1 MDELLQG
8 RVAVVTGGA
17 AGIGGGISR
26 ALAAEGAHVVINDI
40 DEALLAAALADIAA
54 AGGTA
59 TPVHGD
65 IRDDATVTAL
75 AEVATTIGSGAVDV
89 LVNNVGD
96 YRPGGRFLR
105 STPADWKTLYD
116 RNLGHVFACTHALAG
131 GMAERGSGSIVNV
144 STVEALR
151 GIPGNAVYAS
161 FNAAVNTF
169 TKSLAVELGRDGV
182 RVNAV
187 APDLI
192 DTLQTSRASML
203 RGRDPDMV
211 QHWVPLGR
219 FGQPDDV
226 ADVVVFLASDLARF
240 VTGQIITVDGG
251 TTAASGW
258 YLRSDEKG
266 WTNTPDQP

>member
-26 ALAAEGAHVVINDI
+26 ALAAEGAHVVVNDI

-65 IRDDATVTAL
+65 IREEATVATL

-144 STVEALR
+144 STVDSRTLR
-151 GIPGNAVYAS
+151 PTRHPS
-161 FNAAVNTF
+161 PK
-169 TKSLAVELGRDGV
+169 KSLVERT
-182 RVNAV
+182 A
-187 APDLI
+187 
-192 DTLQTSRASML
+192 
-203 RGRDPDMV
+203 
-211 QHWVPLGR
+211 
-219 FGQPDDV
+219 
-226 ADVVVFLASDLARF
+226 
-240 VTGQIITVDGG
+240 
-251 TTAASGW
+251 TTACLPCSEMTLICTW
-258 YLRSDEKG
+258 PLSI
-266 WTNTPDQP
+266 

>member
-1 MDELLQG
+1 MDSLLEG
-8 RVAVVTGGA
+8 RVAVISGGA

-26 ALAAEGAHVVINDI
+26 TLAAAGAHVVVNDI
-40 DEALLAAALADIAA
+40 DEALLGTAIDDISS
-54 AGGTA
+54 AGGAA

-65 IRDDATVTAL
+65 IREAATVERL
-75 AEVATTIGSGAVDV
+75 AEVATTVAGGAVDV

-96 YRPGGRFLR
+96 YSPGGRFLR
-105 STPADWKTLYD
+105 STPENWRTLYE

-131 GMAERGSGSIVNV
+131 GMAEKGSGSIVNV

-192 DTLQTSRASML
+192 DTLQTSRESML

-211 QHWVPLGR
+211 RHWVPLGR
-219 FGQPDDV
+219 FGRPDDV
-226 ADVVVFLASDLARF
+226 ADVVLFLASDLSRF

-258 YLRSDEKG
+258 YLRTDEKG